1 MVNIYNFT
9 CIYLVFSYLK
19 NMAILLMTKF
29 NTPSLVY
36 NIYLHIYIVRG
47 QLNHVYF
54 ILDNTLKK
62 VLIKMYAY

>member
-1 MVNIYNFT
+1 MVNINNFT
-9 CIYLVFSYLK
+9 FIYLVYSYLK
-19 NMAILLMTKF
+19 NMAVLLMTKF